1 MNQSIGLELES
12 VLSELQRLSEVVA
25 KKERELNK
33 VKDIYLTQVGSESF
47 ELVVNDQIFT
57 LEKNDLEVLIE
68 QIKELGLLNKN
79 KIH

>member
-47 ELVVNDQIFT
+47 ELIVNDQIFT

>member
-1 MNQSIGLELES
+1 MNQDIGLELES
-12 VLSELQRLSEVVA
+12 VLSELQRLSQVVA

-33 VKDIYLTQVGSESF
+33 VKDIYLAQVGSESF

-57 LEKNDLEVLIE
+57 LEKNDLEILIE

>member
-57 LEKNDLEVLIE
+57 LEKNDLEILIE

>member
-68 QIKELGLLNKN
+68 QIKETGFFK
-79 KIH
+79 KI